1 MIMITLSVQEMAC
14 GGCVKSI
21 REAIEAKDQAAK
33 VEGDLEAGK
42 ISVETS
48 LAPEDIRQ
56 TIEDLGFPASL

>member
-1 MIMITLSVQEMAC
+1 MITLNVQEMAC

-21 REAIEAKDQAAK
+21 REAIERKDQSAK

-48 LAPEDIRQ
+48 LDAEIVRQ
-56 TIEDLGFPASL
+56 TIEELGFPASL